1 MGVKTGGVIMVLS
14 LAVLLAG
21 CGMFDPGSKETRVS
35 ITGPGP
41 IKCIVIQGGKEVTQD
56 CPDTVTPAPVVVPPV
71 VVAPPTE

>member
-1 MGVKTGGVIMVLS
+1 
-14 LAVLLAG
+14 
-21 CGMFDPGSKETRVS
+21 MFDPGSKETRVS